1 MGEYGVL
8 GQSVKGISQ
17 PSQDVSVGYIILIV
31 SLLPSSLQTEGV
43 TEANVRNTA
52 ASWVDN
58 GGADNRP
65 IPGYKVGLVRGGPW
79 KTAVLVLLL
88 LFFGPDFG
96 GFFAAVPA
104 AQLSALR
111 ADPRRTKNKQ
121 YRLFA

>member
-1 MGEYGVL
+1 MVQTVAL
-8 GQSVKGISQ
+8 RHQFKISSKQHTQ
-17 PSQDVSVGYIILIV
+17 PLTGY
-31 SLLPSSLQTEGV
+31 E
-43 TEANVRNTA
+43 
-52 ASWVDN
+52 
-58 GGADNRP
+58 
-65 IPGYKVGLVRGGPW
+65 VGLVRGEGPW

-111 ADPRRTKNKQ
+111 ADPRRTKDKQ